1 MKTLSRPAL
10 AIVAAVVILSA
21 SGAFA
26 ARSLRDL
33 KDVNE
38 GLAVIAAGDLIQKN
52 CPTISPRLVRAFFFA
67 KELEAK
73 AKAAGFDD
81 DQIEAYVEDKA
92 EKARVVGIARGYLIS
107 VGLDPARPETWCEVG
122 LYEIERNS
130 QIGVLLK
137 AK

>member
-1 MKTLSRPAL
+1 MKLSSRPAL
-10 AIVAAVVILSA
+10 AIVAAVVILST
-21 SGAFA
+21 SGASA

-73 AKAAGFDD
+73 AKAAGFDN
-81 DQIEAYVEDKA
+81 DQIEAYVEDEA
-92 EKARVVGIARGYLIS
+92 EKARVVGIARDYLIS

>member
-1 MKTLSRPAL
+1 MKSAL
-10 AIVAAVVILSA
+10 HRVLAFVVAVVIA
-21 SGAFA
+21 APGGAA
-26 ARSLRDL
+26 DARSLRDL

-81 DQIEAYVEDKA
+81 EQIEAYVEDKA
-92 EKARVVGIARGYLIS
+92 EKARVVGIARDYLVS
-107 VGLDPARPETWCEVG
+107 VGLDPERPETWCKVG